1 MTYTSQKMEK
11 TSIAEWLKQSPVLQ
25 NLQGEIAT
33 EILLAP
39 FLWQFYT
46 KGYKN
51 VSFL

>member
-33 EILLAP
+33 DFIGTFLVAILYQGL
-39 FLWQFYT
+39 
-46 KGYKN
+46 
-51 VSFL
+51 